1 MDNTKVLIVNVGF
14 YRHKHSGF
22 VIHSTNDNQ
31 DTHEIGSIGFV
42 IRNLAESQPNRKSIG
57 DPFIS

>member
-1 MDNTKVLIVNVGF
+1 MN
-14 YRHKHSGF
+14 YRKKLGF

-42 IRNLAESQPNRKSIG
+42 IRNLGDAQPNRKIFKNFLSLGTIL
-57 DPFIS
+57 FMAYES